1 MIAYAQ
7 EGTELAHSFVAQ
19 INDIILFPLITL
31 LTAIALL
38 VFLWGGFQ
46 YVYNS
51 GSEQGREQGRKHI
64 LWGIIGLLIM
74 LSAYAILSIAANTFG
89 IDTDEYSRPNSQAP
103 SESSFPTAR
112 PSTESGATPAGG
124 SPNSPGAS
132 NGGIETQVLN
142 DMRANE
148 VSDWEQA
155 ARLTAMTT
163 GTEANRRDAINAA
176 YSLEYISAET
186 RALLLDSL

>member
-89 IDTDEYSRPNSQAP
+89 IDTDEYSRRKSAVETGPNSCQRVP
-103 SESSFPTAR
+103 
-112 PSTESGATPAGG
+112 
-124 SPNSPGAS
+124 
-132 NGGIETQVLN
+132 
-142 DMRANE
+142 MRACKSVRSST
-148 VSDWEQA
+148 VSVGPTTPRDN
-155 ARLTAMTT
+155 RGDSRTASI
-163 GTEANRRDAINAA
+163 ASIPK
-176 YSLEYISAET
+176 
-186 RALLLDSL
+186 